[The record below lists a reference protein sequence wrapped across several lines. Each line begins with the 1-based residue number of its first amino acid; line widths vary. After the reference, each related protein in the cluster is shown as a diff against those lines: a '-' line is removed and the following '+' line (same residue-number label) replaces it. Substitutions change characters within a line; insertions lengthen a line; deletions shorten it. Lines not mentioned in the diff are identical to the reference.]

1 MRGDNRVPS
10 GCVSESNTAKQCLLA
25 EVDALVAAIMA
36 DAPLSE
42 VIPIVERVGA
52 AADHWHEIPPAVI
65 AELRSAIDLMY
76 GGHACA
82 TVSALLAAH
91 SELTRPGS

>member
-1 MRGDNRVPS
+1 MRGDSRVPS

-42 VIPIVERVGA
+42 VIPIVDRVGA
-52 AADHWHEIPPAVI
+52 AADHWHEIPPAVF
-65 AELRSAIDLMY
+65 APRS
-76 GGHACA
+76 
-82 TVSALLAAH
+82 SALDQM
-91 SELTRPGS
+91 